1 MTATTAIA
9 YSHTSRGGPN
19 VVRVKTLKTTPFP
32 FPLPIPGY
40 SRVKKNLIKMDFLTF
55 DW

>member
-40 SRVKKNLIKMDFLTF
+40 SRVKMDFLTF